1 MPNLIF
7 PRRYCGIE
15 PRHFLLFQNYCVS
28 SSCFCAKI
36 NFSRSI
42 PINFIP
48 CENDTILRK
57 LLSAVYTCSRIKCF
71 LHSMSFKED
80 SFLYNNS
87 VTSKIHIFLLIFLLK
102 DMFMVCPECVA
113 HNPEAHNI
121 ANSPIIDCPLPGAAL

>member
-7 PRRYCGIE
+7 RRRYCRIE
-15 PRHFLLFQNYCVS
+15 PRHFLLFQNNCVS

-48 CENDTILRK
+48 CENDTILQK

-71 LHSMSFKED
+71 FFISCRSKMVGIC
-80 SFLYNNS
+80 LYNDSLALKYYETVVSFVNNM
-87 VTSKIHIFLLIFLLK
+87 VTSYSWYKVPKTWPQIIKKLIYHL
-102 DMFMVCPECVA
+102 
-113 HNPEAHNI
+113 
-121 ANSPIIDCPLPGAAL
+121 

>member
-1 MPNLIF
+1 MHNSIF
-7 PRRYCGIE
+7 ARRYCGIE
-15 PRHFLLFQNYCVS
+15 PRHFPLFQNYCVS

-48 CENDTILRK
+48 CENDTILQK

-71 LHSMSFKED
+71 LHSMSFKDD

-87 VTSKIHIFLLIFLLK
+87 ITLKIHRNLTIVSFVNNIVNLYYWYKFPKNWPQIIKKLICHL
-102 DMFMVCPECVA
+102 
-113 HNPEAHNI
+113 
-121 ANSPIIDCPLPGAAL
+121 